1 MAKIGFS
8 LQSSY
13 ALPMADV
20 LGILKNLGLD
30 AVSPLWPKDNSLE
43 SLVNTANSYGLALQS
58 LHGPFRGL
66 PGMWSSDEDLCG
78 IIRQDL
84 LKSVDDCARYDIPML
99 VVHSWGGIDYTFR
112 KEDLYFGN
120 FDALLDCACA
130 KGVKIAFEN
139 LEGPEFLEELMTRYD
154 IPDVGLCWDSG
165 HEICY
170 TPHLDVLAKYGD
182 RLMMTHLNDN
192 YGITDPSGKLQG
204 TDDLHLIPYH
214 GIANWEETVR
224 RLKAV
229 RPQEILNFELKI
241 RPKGDRCK
249 TDLYSKIPLEDYF
262 TEAFQNAQRAVK
274 DYFV

>member
-30 AVSPLWPKDNSLE
+30 AVSPLWAKDDSLE
-43 SLVNTANSYGLALQS
+43 SFVNTATGYGLALQS

-78 IIRQDL
+78 AIRQDL
-84 LKSVDDCARYDIPML
+84 LKSVDDCAQYRIPVL

-112 KEDLYFGN
+112 KEDLYFSN
-120 FDALLDCACA
+120 FDALVDRACA

-170 TPHLDVLAKYGD
+170 TPQLDVLAKYGD

-224 RLKAV
+224 RLQAV

-249 TDLYSKIPLEDYF
+249 TDLYSKIPLEDYL
-262 TEAFQNAQRAVK
+262 TESFQNAQKAVFH
-274 DYFV
+274 YFA